1 MNAGILTFATGAN
14 YQQQAFCLALTA
26 KKVLGLPTTV
36 AVDEIE
42 YAPLYVAA
50 NVVKLPRSYAGF
62 QNEKLAYEVSPYDI
76 TYKMDAD
83 MLIPAGTE
91 FYHPSHLHM
100 ASGVA
105 CSLNGEPNSSVAYRK
120 VESALG
126 LPTIYSALFSFDRSA
141 ESEEFWERVKHAFQN
156 WYSLK
161 MFRLLRQAGLP
172 DTLPPTTDSVM
183 SVAWYH
189 LMGSNRVDGNRFIHM
204 KPAFHGWNSD
214 NWVSEKHFVFD
225 SAGRVFV
232 DGIRVSTAF
241 HYYDKSL
248 VTENLTRKVRNVC
261 SVQAPS

>member
-1 MNAGILTFATGAN
+1 MNAGILTFATGVE
-14 YQQQAFCLALTA
+14 YQKQAFCLALTA

-50 NVVKLPRSYAGF
+50 NVVVLPRSYAGF

-83 MLIPAGTE
+83 MLIPTGAE
-91 FYHPSHLHM
+91 FYHPSHTHL

-105 CSLNGEPNSSVAYRK
+105 CSLNGTPNNSVAYRK
-120 VESALG
+120 TESQLG
-126 LPTIYSALFSFDRSA
+126 LPTIYSALFSFDRST
-141 ESEEFWERVKHAFQN
+141 ESETFWSEVGRVFKD

-172 DTLPPTTDSVM
+172 DTLPPTTDSVL
-183 SVAWYH
+183 SVVWYH
-189 LMGSNRVDGNRFIHM
+189 LMGTIRVDGNRFVHM
-204 KPAFHGWNSD
+204 KPALHGWVHE
-214 NWVSEKHFVFD
+214 NWVDQKHFVFD

-232 DGIRVSTAF
+232 DGVRISTAF

-248 VTENLTRKVRNVC
+248 VTENLLRKVRNVC
-261 SVQAPS
+261 TVQAPS